1 MDLIAQL
8 NSLGIDVR
16 CKFPNINNGGCAVF
30 ASIVGK
36 KLRDMKVTVR
46 AVVMHYDCGV
56 TQTPHIDKAREKIK
70 NTGKKKNWNSQ
81 GIYFNHVGLE
91 FFWKRKKYLFDS
103 DGCIRFTKKF
113 NEYVILSGRLTIEEC
128 EKLAKEPR
136 GWNSCFN
143 RRTIPAIRKMVNVH
157 FSEMSTQNKS

>member
-70 NTGKKKNWNSQ
+70 NTGKKKNWNVKSLPKNPGD
-81 GIYFNHVGLE
+81 GILV
-91 FFWKRKKYLFDS
+91 S
-103 DGCIRFTKKF
+103 
-113 NEYVILSGRLTIEEC
+113 IEELFRLF
-128 EKLAKEPR
+128 EKWSMFIFLKCRLKINLKPTL
-136 GWNSCFN
+136 SLL
-143 RRTIPAIRKMVNVH
+143 
-157 FSEMSTQNKS
+157 